1 MSYASVGKKIR
12 ELRTLQGLTQMQ
24 LAERINLSYQQ
35 LQKYESGRSQIT
47 LRRLSQISEALEVP
61 VNVILKGEVDTKIS
75 ESSGRYNT
83 GNQIIL
89 KVSRDEAALIK
100 LFRRITNKKIK
111 EGMLRQLRGIA
122 ELEEGK

>member
-111 EGMLRQLRGIA
+111 EGMLRQLRGIV

>member
-1 MSYASVGKKIR
+1 MSYTSVGKKIR

-47 LRRLSQISEALEVP
+47 LKRLSQIAEALEVP
-61 VNVILKGEVDTKIS
+61 ISVILKGVVDTKVS

-83 GNQIIL
+83 GDLIIL

-100 LFRRITNKKIK
+100 LYRRIRNKKIK
-111 EGMLRQLRGIA
+111 EGLLRQLRGVV